1 MLSWRGGKGRPSC
14 RRAPTR
20 AAPSSDG
27 ALPRSPGTA
36 STGSANHR
44 QMPDRPGGG
53 KRNSSVGARL
63 SHLSAGDEHPIT
75 MMPFANEECLDIQG
89 DSDRDLV
96 VVESGVGDRK
106 STRLNSSHL
115 GISYAV
121 FCLKKK
127 KKYNT

>member
-63 SHLSAGDEHPIT
+63 SHLSAADEHPIP
-75 MMPFANEECLDIQG
+75 MMPFANEECLDTQG
-89 DSDRDLV
+89 DTDRDLV
-96 VVESGVGDRK
+96 VVESGVGRTPDTSS
-106 STRLNSSHL
+106 STSGARLRMSKHKGGRRWL
-115 GISYAV
+115 
-121 FCLKKK
+121 CDP
-127 KKYNT
+127 